1 MNKRDKLIVDDI
13 NKFRVLSRDQIIDLY
28 FSHLK
33 NPIST
38 CNLVLKRL
46 QDRGYIKA
54 CKDFRPY
61 LYVSADSKIKE
72 NSQKSLHF
80 LKIVDVYIQLKKY
93 DRKVSHVLIE
103 PKIGTK
109 GTVEPDLFCIFR
121 NTPFFIEVQRSV
133 YSEKVMNEKIDRYES
148 LYDSREWKKFE
159 WQQEGKEIFPII
171 ILITDT
177 HYLINSELRVLQF
190 PDIHAFMK
198 RHGKQENKKPSET
211 NKNAVSKQ
219 MTSQNGS
226 IKIVVK

>member
-1 MNKRDKLIVDDI
+1 MNKRDKLIIDDI
-13 NKFRVLSRDQIIDLY
+13 NKFRLLSRDQVIDLY

-61 LYVSADSKIKE
+61 IYTSVDNKIKE
-72 NSQKSLHF
+72 NSQKVFHF
-80 LKIVDVYIQLKKY
+80 LKIVDTYIQLKKY
-93 DRKVSHVLIE
+93 DHKISHVLVE

-121 NTPFFIEVQRSV
+121 NTPFFIEVQRSL
-133 YSEKVMNEKIDRYES
+133 YSEKVMKEKIDRYES

-159 WQQEGKEIFPII
+159 WQQEGKEVFPII

-177 HYLINSELRVLQF
+177 HYSINSGLKVLQF
-190 PDIHAFMK
+190 PDIHALMK
-198 RHGKQENKKPSET
+198 RYGKQENRKPLET
-211 NKNAVSKQ
+211 NKNVVSERIP
-219 MTSQNGS
+219 SQNGS

>member
-1 MNKRDKLIVDDI
+1 MNKRDKLIVEDI

-72 NSQKSLHF
+72 NSQKAFHF

-133 YSEKVMNEKIDRYES
+133 YSEKVMGEKIDRYEQ
-148 LYDSREWKKFE
+148 LYDSREWKRFE
-159 WQQEGKEIFPII
+159 WQQEGKEVFPII

-177 HYLINSELRVLQF
+177 HYRIESELKVLQF

-198 RHGKQENKKPSET
+198 KHGKQENRKSLET

-219 MTSQNGS
+219 IASQNGS

>member
-61 LYVSADSKIKE
+61 LYVSADHKIKE
-72 NSQKSLHF
+72 NSQKVFHF

-177 HYLINSELRVLQF
+177 HYSINSELRVLQF
-190 PDIHAFMK
+190 PDIHGFMK
-198 RHGKQENKKPSET
+198 RHGKQENRKPSEI
-211 NKNAVSKQ
+211 NKNAVPKQ
-219 MTSQNGS
+219 MTSHNGS

>member
-1 MNKRDKLIVDDI
+1 MNKRDKLIVEDI

-72 NSQKSLHF
+72 NSQKAFHF

-109 GTVEPDLFCIFR
+109 GTVEPDLFCVFR
-121 NTPFFIEVQRSV
+121 NTPFLLKCKEACTV
-133 YSEKVMNEKIDRYES
+133 
-148 LYDSREWKKFE
+148 KK
-159 WQQEGKEIFPII
+159 
-171 ILITDT
+171 L
-177 HYLINSELRVLQF
+177 
-190 PDIHAFMK
+190 
-198 RHGKQENKKPSET
+198 
-211 NKNAVSKQ
+211 
-219 MTSQNGS
+219 
-226 IKIVVK
+226 